1 MTCRRVAEIGLTFL
15 CPEPA
20 GQIVAQGGDI
30 DNRIKTLLDS
40 LKIAD
45 AN

>member
-1 MTCRRVAEIGLTFL
+1 LRGDGQGNWQNRHHF
-15 CPEPA
+15 PEPA
-20 GQIVAQGGDI
+20 GQIVAQSGDI
-30 DNRIKTLLDS
+30 DNRIKMLLDS